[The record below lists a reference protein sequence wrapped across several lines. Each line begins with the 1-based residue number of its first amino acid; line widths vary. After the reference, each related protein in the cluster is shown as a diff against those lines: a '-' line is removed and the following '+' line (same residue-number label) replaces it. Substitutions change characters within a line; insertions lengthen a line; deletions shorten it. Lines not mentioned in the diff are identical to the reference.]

1 MQSVM
6 PFLRFLLYSV
16 LLTRIKSYAF
26 GVVISPI
33 IIFFFC
39 DFSVLKFFGLFLPS
53 GKHIKH
59 FKIVCSHTLIKAYA
73 KFVIKFIN
81 TETV

>member
-1 MQSVM
+1 M
-6 PFLRFLLYSV
+6 
-16 LLTRIKSYAF
+16 IIESYAF

-39 DFSVLKFFGLFLPS
+39 DFPVLKLFGLFLPS

-59 FKIVCSHTLIKAYA
+59 CKIVCAHTFIKSYA
-73 KFVIKFIN
+73 KLVIKFIN
-81 TETV
+81 TKAI